1 MVCSLM
7 ILEVS
12 KKQDYIFGSKKL
24 KENAERSADI
34 HYVTSNEFFEKVAG
48 NLYRKEKNYVYSG
61 GGHTILQ
68 FHDDDVPKAFAQKV
82 TEYVLRNYIGLE
94 IFVKIEECNTENSP
108 GSALKELS
116 SALERKKARRKHT
129 VRRVGYNLGNLMT
142 QEQEKSIERLRK
154 EYTKRIPVPD
164 KMDYPSLFEELNDSF
179 KDSNGQADNFIAV
192 VHIDGN
198 AMGTRVDS
206 IYKNNQNDWESTCES
221 LRGFSESIQADFE
234 NAFMETVQVIINQGI
249 AGEVLPIRPV
259 ILAGDDV
266 CFVTAGCIGLECA
279 RIFLEKLAKKEN
291 KEDHKKYAACAGV
304 AIVHTKYPFHQA
316 YQLSEELCSN
326 AKKYGASLDE
336 NGSISAIDWHI
347 EFGQLKDNLA
357 EIRKDY
363 ETDDGNRLELRPYI
377 VVSPDRQR
385 ETIRDY
391 QYFRTLCMRLK
402 DNKDQIARSKVKEW
416 RTALKQGK
424 VEGMYFLHDKK
435 MKDILYHIFDSM
447 YRTEQE
453 KSEQFLHIMKH
464 KESSL
469 LQSFA
474 VIDKTEMGSSTQE
487 KEHCLFFDA
496 IEMMDHCKFIEEE

>member
-1 MVCSLM
+1 M
-7 ILEVS
+7 
-12 KKQDYIFGSKKL
+12 
-24 KENAERSADI
+24 
-34 HYVTSNEFFEKVAG
+34 
-48 NLYRKEKNYVYSG
+48 
-61 GGHTILQ
+61 
-68 FHDDDVPKAFAQKV
+68 
-82 TEYVLRNYIGLE
+82 
-94 IFVKIEECNTENSP
+94 
-108 GSALKELS
+108 
-116 SALERKKARRKHT
+116 
-129 VRRVGYNLGNLMT
+129 
-142 QEQEKSIERLRK
+142 
-154 EYTKRIPVPD
+154 
-164 KMDYPSLFEELNDSF
+164 
-179 KDSNGQADNFIAV
+179 
-192 VHIDGN
+192 
-198 AMGTRVDS
+198 
-206 IYKNNQNDWESTCES
+206 
-221 LRGFSESIQADFE
+221 
-234 NAFMETVQVIINQGI
+234 
-249 AGEVLPIRPV
+249 
-259 ILAGDDV
+259 
-266 CFVTAGCIGLECA
+266 TAGCIGLECA

-424 VEGMYFLHDKK
+424 VESMYFLHDKK
-435 MKDILYHIFDSM
+435 MKDILYHIFGSM
-447 YRTEQE
+447 YRMEQE
-453 KSEQFLHIMKH
+453 KSEQLLHIMKH
-464 KESSL
+464 KEASL

-474 VIDKTEMGSSTQE
+474 VIDKTEIGSSTQE